1 MYIFYGE
8 DKASNF
14 IICANPSNPCHPF
27 AIFMFFEAR
36 ADKALSSSVG
46 ESRTIDPDSDG

>member
-14 IICANPSNPCHPF
+14 IICANPSNPCHPC
-27 AIFMFFEAR
+27 AIFMFFGAR
-36 ADKALSSSVG
+36 ADTALFSTAG
-46 ESRTIDPDSDG
+46 ESKTIDPDNGG